1 MMSGQRNIVWF
12 SDTVSRARFPPKC
25 LCLREAVVWSKALL
39 VIYDSNRGESKV
51 ATTPETDKKLKQDN
65 KVDKS
70 CDFPVFSTPTMF
82 PRPTMGKGGSNKCN
96 NRRTM
101 VAA

>member
-1 MMSGQRNIVWF
+1 MFTGSSGLVKGF
-12 SDTVSRARFPPKC
+12 VATF
-25 LCLREAVVWSKALL
+25 

-51 ATTPETDKKLKQDN
+51 ATTPETAKKLKQDN

-70 CDFPVFSTPTMF
+70 RDFPVFSTPTMF

-101 VAA
+101 GAAKLQQLSGCLKTTI